1 MNKEENRIE
10 ILKAMHTIMTYM
22 NNENAYWSWVT
33 LGVPD
38 EPQEDDFESIAE
50 DEDSFNEV
58 AEHFT
63 EVFKEYSKD
72 GFAV

>member
-22 NNENAYWSWVT
+22 NNENAYWSLVT